1 MLFNLVIEG
10 NLAQEPELRYT
21 PSGKAVCN
29 LRVAH
34 NTRKFDTAKQE
45 WVNGK
50 TTWVDV
56 TAWETLAERLSE
68 SLKKGDTVIVEGR
81 DLAARPYMGRDEKAA
96 ATLSVTAVNV
106 ALSMRYKPATSGE
119 LVTSG
124 APAGEAW
131 ANGGD
136 EPPF

>member
-10 NLAQEPELRYT
+10 NLAAEPELRVT
-21 PSGKAVCN
+21 PAGKSVCN

-34 NTRKFDTAKQE
+34 NTRRFDTAKQE

-56 TAWETLAERLSE
+56 TVWETLAERLAK
-68 SLKKGDTVIVEGR
+68 SLKQGDTVIVEGR
-81 DLAARPYMGRDEKAA
+81 DLTARAYMGRDEKAA
-96 ATLSVTAVNV
+96 ATLQVTAVNV
-106 ALSMRYKPATSGE
+106 ALSMRYKPASSGA
-119 LVTSG
+119 LVTAG
-124 APAGEAW
+124 APTEDPW